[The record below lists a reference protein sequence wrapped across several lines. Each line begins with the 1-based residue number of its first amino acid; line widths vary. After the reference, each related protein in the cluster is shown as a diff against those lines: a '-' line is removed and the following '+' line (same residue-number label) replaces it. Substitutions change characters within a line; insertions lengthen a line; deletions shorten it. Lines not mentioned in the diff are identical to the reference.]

1 MAKGDK
7 VSLVAV
13 PDMVPMATEVCRL
26 MRANN
31 FKVRDVIPV
40 EVKPFADGITLARI
54 TQSIRRTEVYLF
66 YAPPIGRPDLGFAEL
81 AKILNATHFG
91 SPRSIKVVLPH
102 LWEGRAD
109 RKSEARS
116 STNVKELARIIER
129 QASVDGLF
137 TFDLH
142 AEQIILAFDRIAVD
156 DLKGQVLLANYCK
169 KRYGESGPLDYGI
182 VAPDSGSMKRAEKFA
197 KRSGFPFKGLIYKER
212 TGANTVEAKRY
223 IGEPLHGIHVILPDD
238 IIDTAGT
245 ILGAGAK
252 LMEEGALSATAV
264 TTHWLGSPKK
274 DASGDPATF
283 SAEAKF
289 RKAGIRVIATNTIP
303 RKADYR
309 IANEDFLTIIN
320 CEEMLA
326 GAIMESLTPGGSV
339 SKLSEDK
346 KG

>member
-1 MAKGDK
+1 MAKGEK

-13 PDMVPMATEVCRL
+13 PDMLPMATAVCRI

-40 EVKPFADGITLARI
+40 ELKSFADGVTLAQI

-66 YAPPIGRPDLGFAEL
+66 YTAPIGRPDLGFAEL
-81 AKILNATHFG
+81 GKILNAAHFG

-102 LWEGRAD
+102 LWEGRSD

-116 STNVKELARIIER
+116 STNVKELARTIER
-129 QASVDGLF
+129 RASVDGLF

-142 AEQIILAFDRIAVD
+142 AEQIILAFDRVPVD
-156 DLKGQVLLANYCK
+156 DLKGRVLLANYCK
-169 KRYGESGPLDYGI
+169 TQCAKDGSQNYGI
-182 VAPDSGSMKRAEKFA
+182 VAPDSGSMTRAEKFA
-197 KRSGFPFKGLIYKER
+197 KRSGIPFKGLIYKER
-212 TGANTVEAKRY
+212 TGANVTEAKRY
-223 IGEPLHGIHVILPDD
+223 IGEPLSGIHVILPDD

-245 ILGAGAK
+245 ILGAGGK
-252 LMEEGALSATAV
+252 VMGEGALSVTAV
-264 TTHWLGSPKK
+264 TTHWLGSPKEVP
-274 DASGDPATF
+274 GEPALR

-289 RKAGIRVIATNTIP
+289 RQAGITVIATNTIP

-309 IANEDFLTIIN
+309 IANEDFLTVID

-339 SKLSEDK
+339 SKLSEEK
-346 KG
+346 KV